1 MCPFLNTVV
10 EHWVNMNHEVPA
22 EWLWIIMII
31 PHIMTWI
38 HGSGYGNCLI
48 WVKAA
53 KLSVKYLNTKMSNLK
68 ICLNLLI
75 WQRQSL
81 CPSSVSVLYVSI
93 CVSSLCLC
101 LQVSAEP
108 DGSSYVFQG
117 FIQGK
122 DYGQFGLQRLGNYHW
137 HVSCTSLWIIRDMC
151 KTLVRRLQETHC
163 WREGPGSLFLLAAVT
178 LLSQPCRGYMQRE
191 QNLLFRPE
199 AILKWLNSINLH
211 PQTAHIS
218 VKQSWKPLQLPL
230 PSILQVPGHLRL
242 S

>member
-1 MCPFLNTVV
+1 
-10 EHWVNMNHEVPA
+10 MNHELPA
-22 EWLWIIMII
+22 EWLWIIMF
-31 PHIMTWI
+31 I
-38 HGSGYGNCLI
+38 HDMNPWLRIWYCNCLI

-68 ICLNLLI
+68 IYLTLLI
-75 WQRQSL
+75 SQIWERHRMSSTFVSLLCLYCMSQSMSPL
-81 CPSSVSVLYVSI
+81 FV
-93 CVSSLCLC
+93 CLC

-151 KTLVRRLQETHC
+151 KTLVKRLQETHC

-230 PSILQVPGHLRL
+230 PSVLQVPGHLRL